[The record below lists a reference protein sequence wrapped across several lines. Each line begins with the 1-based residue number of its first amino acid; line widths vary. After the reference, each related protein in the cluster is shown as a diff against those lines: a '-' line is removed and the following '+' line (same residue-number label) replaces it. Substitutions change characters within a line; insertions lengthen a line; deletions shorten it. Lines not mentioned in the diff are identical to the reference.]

1 MGQTITIV
9 TAVVGTLTAIAL
21 ATISMFQVRETR
33 RQVAVSQQQFR
44 ESIQARYDDMLPV
57 VIPGEGFN
65 GITPMYSYMNAEGHE
80 TTTSGY
86 SDSIRLQNIGN
97 GVAFNVSFTAFAI
110 RHPPSGEVKYTK
122 GAIIHI
128 PEPVAPG
135 SGTPL
140 YSLSEITAIPH
151 SATLHDPSTQTS
163 ITLGP
168 PTDLPTASLRTTITY
183 ADLYSRKHACV
194 YEYVHPRVEGKKANW
209 KFVCSLHNIPQD
221 IRDLDHYQ

>member
-65 GITPMYSYMNAEGHE
+65 GITPMYSYMNTEGHE

-110 RHPPSGEVKYTK
+110 LHPPSGEVKYTK

-128 PEPVAPG
+128 PN
-135 SGTPL
+135 PL
-140 YSLSEITAIPH
+140 
-151 SATLHDPSTQTS
+151 
-163 ITLGP
+163 
-168 PTDLPTASLRTTITY
+168 
-183 ADLYSRKHACV
+183 
-194 YEYVHPRVEGKKANW
+194 
-209 KFVCSLHNIPQD
+209 PQD
-221 IRDLDHYQ
+221 RVRLCTVSQKLPLFRIRQLFTTPQRKRPSR